1 MVDRKDL
8 ASSVTE
14 EGVFW
19 RNPTHIYEGEQA
31 ESQSDI
37 VKEIK
42 GANLSVKKETLRFG
56 EDVRNIIL
64 PGFNDVRTM
73 DKESLIV
80 LGRNLMRYRP
90 NIFKVSIVLG
100 PEYPQE
106 EVRRLETREARELV
120 LSEPKDQTY
129 IGERIG
135 ALLANQ
141 AISIRFEIISGKL
154 GQFATECEA
163 YAVQN
168 NEVYKDDSLFTPV
181 VIVEYY
187 PN

>member
-1 MVDRKDL
+1 
-8 ASSVTE
+8 
-14 EGVFW
+14 
-19 RNPTHIYEGEQA
+19 
-31 ESQSDI
+31 
-37 VKEIK
+37 
-42 GANLSVKKETLRFG
+42 
-56 EDVRNIIL
+56 
-64 PGFNDVRTM
+64 M